1 MSFWKRA
8 ETQVLT
14 RPSPAPLPSVSATA
28 SALADDA
35 ALEELGAL
43 LRRLGES
50 GDADDERQRLEAW
63 AHHVLLQGPVPD
75 KGQRL
80 PPGRRDWRGMRAYVD
95 DVLRARSTRNGKAI
109 GDLRDTVGAMTR
121 TLVRALSEDKTTD
134 DRARLE
140 LGHLKMVAE
149 LRPPEEVKRCA
160 LAVVE
165 SLSTL
170 MNEREERHLVRLRE
184 LDERTRGLEGR
195 LVEAQRERHE
205 DALTGLINRRG
216 LDQELDRALEARQH
230 LGDTCSVI
238 LFDLDHFKNVN
249 DTWGHVGGDIALKAF
264 SRTLSL
270 CFPRKDD
277 CVARYGGEEF
287 MVVLRGAH
295 AADALRLAERCL
307 QRVRAAVVD
316 LGGGSVV
323 VTASAGVAEVRRDD
337 DAHSFVA
344 RADASLYRAK
354 RAGRDR
360 ALGDA
365 TGA

>member
-1 MSFWKRA
+1 MAFWKRA
-8 ETQVLT
+8 DTQELP
-14 RPSPAPLPSVSATA
+14 RPLATTSVSATA

-75 KGQRL
+75 KGRL

-121 TLVRALSEDKTTD
+121 TLVRALSEDKATD
-134 DRARLE
+134 DKARLE

-149 LRPPEEVKRCA
+149 QRPPEEVKRCA

-170 MNEREERHLVRLRE
+170 MNEREERHLARLRE
-184 LDERTRGLEGR
+184 LDDKARGLEGR
-195 LVEAQRERHE
+195 LVEAQREKHE
-205 DALTGLINRRG
+205 DALTGLVNRRG
-216 LDQELDRALEARQH
+216 LDQELERALEARH
-230 LGDTCSVI
+230 HHGDTSSVI
-238 LFDLDHFKNVN
+238 LFDLDHFKSVN
-249 DTWGHVGGDIALKAF
+249 DTWGHVGGDLALKAF

-295 AADALRLAERCL
+295 ASDAMRLAERCL
-307 QRVRAAVVD
+307 QRMRAMSIDV
-316 LGGGSVV
+316 GGGSIV

-360 ALGDA
+360 ACGDA
-365 TGA
+365 GGV